1 MTMNSLIVQSGVAA
15 QGIVGQLQRG
25 FGEQQDCRV
34 EAQFGA
40 VGTIVDRLRAGAP
53 CDVMI
58 LTGSLI
64 SRLASEGL
72 LRAGSARALGTV
84 KTGLAVKAGAPR
96 PAVNSAKA
104 LEEAFLQAN
113 AIYFPDPV
121 KATAGIHFMKVLAM
135 LGIHEQVESR
145 LRAFPDG
152 AAAMAAL
159 AAAPAEGSLGCT
171 QVTEII
177 YTPGGESAGALPRK
191 FELTTMYTAAVCSRS
206 KNPQAAAAFVE
217 LLAGASTRGVRQE
230 GGFEEG

>member
-1 MTMNSLIVQSGVAA
+1 MKNLLVLSGVAA
-15 QGIVGQLQRG
+15 QGLVGQLQQT
-25 FGEQQDCRV
+25 FGQQRDCGV

-40 VGTIVDRLRAGAP
+40 VGTIVDRLRDGAP

-72 LRAGSARALGTV
+72 LRAGSAGAVGTV

-104 LEEAFLQAN
+104 LEEAFLQAP

-135 LGIHEQVESR
+135 LGIHDQVESR

-152 AAAMAAL
+152 AAAMEAL
-159 AAAPAEGSLGCT
+159 ATAPVEGSIGCT
-171 QVTEII
+171 QITEII
-177 YTPGGESAGALPRK
+177 YTPGVESAGPLPKK
-191 FELTTMYTAAVCSRS
+191 FELSTMYTAAVCSRS
-206 KNPQAAAAFVE
+206 QDPEAAAAFVK
-217 LLAGASTRGVRQE
+217 LLTGEASRSLRE
-230 GGFEEG
+230 AGGFEEG